1 MGKQV
6 ITVDHILKAAQ
17 SSSKTLSFKSQD
29 CIITPGAQDKM
40 EELGIRFLDALAAA
54 STDSC
59 ATSPSEL
66 NCAISEQNNP
76 DAQANLSNV
85 ENITAH
91 ICTLLEKQLPESGRT
106 DIAALVTRVV
116 EAKLAG
122 ITAVQT
128 CEYEGALSVCGDV
141 ALIHGDR
148 VFAETNTID
157 IPGKVSIS
165 EAIRCHVDSP
175 HATTYMQWKK
185 SSFSRTLEAPE
196 IDLVVEGKLDLT
208 INGKTLSAQA
218 GDVLYIN
225 KGASVVYSTATS
237 VKLAC
242 VNI

>member
-6 ITVDHILKAAQ
+6 ISVDHILEAAQ
-17 SSSKTLSFKSQD
+17 SNSKTLNFKSHD
-29 CIITPGAQDKM
+29 CIITPGARDKID
-40 EELGIRFLDALAAA
+40 ELGIRFLDAPAA
-54 STDSC
+54 SRTKSC
-59 ATSPSEL
+59 AAFPSTA
-66 NCAISEQNNP
+66 NCGVVAQVNP
-76 DAQANLSNV
+76 EAQGNLSNV

-91 ICTLLEKQLPESGRT
+91 ICTLLENQLPESGT
-106 DIAALVTRVV
+106 PDIASLVKKVV

-165 EAIRCHVDSP
+165 EAIRCHADSP

-185 SSFSRTLEAPE
+185 SSFTRTLETTE
-196 IDLVVEGKLDLT
+196 IDLIVEGELDVT

-225 KGASVVYSTATS
+225 KGANVAYSTATS